1 MSQVP
6 AILGAKEDDI
16 RKLLACNVHLGS
28 KNCDPTM
35 LRYVYKRRQ
44 DGHHIIDL
52 SKTWEKIVLAARII
66 VAIENP
72 ADVAVISARPFGGRA
87 VLKFAQ
93 FTGSQAIS
101 GRFTPGTFTNQI
113 QEKFM
118 EPRLLII
125 TDPFFD
131 SQPIRESA
139 YVNIPTIAFC
149 QTDTNA
155 RHIDVV
161 IPSNNKGKEAIG
173 LLYWLLAREV
183 LYLRKTLNRAQPWSV
198 MVDLFFYRDPDA
210 KEAEEAAAEE
220 SARNYDHPHV
230 ALEPQG
236 APDWAAEGET
246 TWAGGADNWA
256 STGTSSESW
265 GDSSVDVAPVAPPA
279 DAWENSLIPAT
290 SWDTPA
296 VEQ

>member
-16 RKLLACNVHLGS
+16 RKLLACSVHIGS

-35 LRYVYKRRQ
+35 LRYVWKRRQ
-44 DGHHIIDL
+44 DGHHIINL

-93 FTGSQAIS
+93 FTGAQAIS

-118 EPRLLII
+118 EPRLLVI

-149 QTDTNA
+149 QTDTNT
-155 RHIDVV
+155 RYIDVV

-183 LYLRKTLNRAQPWSV
+183 LYLRKTISRAQPWSV

-210 KEAEEAAAEE
+210 KEAEEAPVEDTTRGYE
-220 SARNYDHPHV
+220 HPHV
-230 ALEPQG
+230 ALEG
-236 APDWAAEGET
+236 APTTDWGESDSTWTTPGET
-246 TWAGGADNWA
+246 WGAPSA
-256 STGTSSESW
+256 SSDSW
-265 GDSSVDVAPVAPPA
+265 GDSVVEPAAPVAPA
-279 DAWENSLIPAT
+279 GDAWDSTLIPAS
-290 SWDTPA
+290 SWDTQPA
-296 VEQ
+296 DQ